1 MAFLSEAAVEL
12 ALLEQLR
19 GLGYSIEREEDI
31 GPDGHRPERES
42 HDEVV
47 LRDRLT
53 DAVAR
58 LNPDLPAEAR
68 QDAIRKVM
76 QSELPSLLEENRRIH
91 KLMTEGVDVEYDAG
105 DGTLTAGKVALIDF
119 ERPERNDWLAVSQ
132 FVVINGQS
140 NRRPDV
146 VAFVNGLPLSVI
158 ELKAPGSAGAH
169 LLGAFNQLQTY
180 KQQIP
185 QLFNT
190 NALLVTSDGIAA
202 RVGSLSADIERFM
215 PWRLPAPHSS
225 RQAGTTDGK
234 DVAPKGAP
242 ELSTLIEGVFEQRRL
257 LALLR
262 DFTVFGETGSGLAK
276 IIAGYHQFH
285 AVRHAVASTIRASSV
300 VHGMAENPAD
310 YGLPSVKSQHAG
322 DRRAGVIWHTQ
333 GSGKSLLMAFY
344 AGLLVK
350 HPAMANPTLVVLT
363 DRNDLDD
370 QLFATFSMCRDLIRQ
385 TPVQA
390 ESREDLQKVLSRASG
405 GVIFTTIQKFS
416 DVGAGPRAC
425 PDIGQPQR
433 VAPTALTTRRN
444 VVVIA
449 DEAHRSQ
456 YGFKARVDART
467 GDISYGFAK
476 YLRDALPNA
485 SFIGFT
491 GTPIEADDVNTP
503 AVFGNYIDVYDISRA
518 VEDGATVPI
527 YYESRLARIELDEDE
542 KPKID
547 AEVDELTEEDSEP
560 DQERFK
566 KKWSTVEALVGSD
579 KRLALVAKDM
589 VAHFEDRV
597 AALDGKAMVVC
608 MSRRICVKLYDE
620 IIKLRPDWHSTDDSA
635 GAVKIVMTGAASDP
649 QEWQQ
654 HIGNKA
660 RRDLL
665 AKRARDPKDPLKLV
679 IVRDM
684 WLTGFDAPCMHT
696 MYVDKPMQGHGLM
709 QAIARVNR
717 VFRDKP
723 AGLIVDYI
731 GIAQNLKSALQQ
743 YSKNDQENTGV
754 DEAQA
759 IAVMIE
765 KYEVVRDMYHLPAP
779 PPGQF
784 CTYAIEC
791 EDGSIYIGQTEH
803 LGKRW
808 QEHLA
813 GAASDHTKRHKPLR
827 IAHFEIV
834 ASREAALKQEQEWK
848 TGFGRQRIKRLIQNG
863 GARQAGGFDYATALN
878 GTPSARLA
886 MMAGAIEWILDLQL
900 KLAAQEVTK
909 EGKKNAHR
917 RYQDA
922 VLALSKAFAL
932 ASASDE
938 AREIREEVG
947 FFQAIRAALVKSA
960 SSSGVTQQE
969 RELAIQQIVSRAVVS
984 TEIVDILAASGL
996 KSPDI
1001 SILSDEF
1008 LAEVQQMEK
1017 KNLALEALRKLINDG
1032 IRSRAK
1038 ANVVQ
1043 TRAFSERL
1051 EDAVARYHANAI
1063 TTAEVLQELIELA
1076 KDIRAAR
1083 QRGKEQG
1090 LSDEEVA
1097 FYDAL
1102 AENDSA
1108 VQMMGDDKLKLIA
1121 HELLMSL
1128 RENVSV
1134 DWAHRDSA
1142 RARMRVLVKRILRKY
1157 GYPPDLQDTAVQTVL
1172 QQAEALSSGWSV
1184 SRGGTA

>member
-1 MAFLSEAAVEL
+1 MMAFLSEAAVEL

-19 GLGYSIEREEDI
+19 GLGYSIEQEENI
-31 GPDGHRPERES
+31 GPDGHRPERDS
-42 HDEVV
+42 HDVVV
-47 LRDRLT
+47 LKKRLEN
-53 DAVAR
+53 AVAL
-58 LNPDLPAEAR
+58 LNPGMPLDAR

-76 QSELPSLLEENRRIH
+76 QSELPLMLEENRRIH
-91 KLMTEGVDVEYDAG
+91 KLMTEGVDVEYYAD
-105 DGTLTAGKVALIDF
+105 DGTLTAGKVSLINF
-119 ERPERNDWLAVSQ
+119 ERPEQNDWLVVSQ
-132 FVVINGQS
+132 FVVIAGQY

-146 VAFVNGLPLSVI
+146 VVFVNGLPLGVI
-158 ELKAPGSAGAH
+158 ELKAPGSGNAT
-169 LLGAFNQLQTY
+169 LVGAFNQLQTY
-180 KQQIP
+180 KKQIP
-185 QLFNT
+185 ALFNT
-190 NALLVTSDGIAA
+190 NALLVTSDGITA
-202 RVGSLSADIERFM
+202 RVGSLSADLERFM
-215 PWRLPAPHSS
+215 PWR
-225 RQAGTTDGK
+225 TTDGK

-257 LALLR
+257 LDILCH
-262 DFTVFGETGSGLAK
+262 FTVFGETGSGLAK

-285 AVRHAVASTIRASSV
+285 AVQHAVNSTVKASAPGGNQRV
-300 VHGMAENPAD
+300 
-310 YGLPSVKSQHAG
+310 
-322 DRRAGVIWHTQ
+322 GVIWHTQ

-344 AGLLVK
+344 AGQLVK

-370 QLFATFSMCRDLIRQ
+370 QLFATFSMCCDLIRQ

-390 ESREDLQKVLSRASG
+390 DSREDLQKLLARASG
-405 GVIFTTIQKFS
+405 GVIFTTLQKFGETS
-416 DVGAGPRAC
+416 
-425 PDIGQPQR
+425 Q
-433 VAPTALTTRRN
+433 ALTERRN

-456 YGFKARVDART
+456 YGFRAKVDAKT
-467 GDISYGFAK
+467 GEISYGFAK

-547 AEVDELTEEDSEP
+547 AEVNELTEDDPEVE
-560 DQERFK
+560 QERFK
-566 KKWSTVEALVGSD
+566 RKWSTVEALVGSD
-579 KRLALVAKDM
+579 KRLALVAQDM
-589 VAHFEDRV
+589 VTHFEDRV
-597 AALDGKAMVVC
+597 AALDGKAMAVC

-620 IIKLRPDWHSTDDSA
+620 IVKLRPNWHSADDNA

-649 QEWQQ
+649 EEWQQ

-665 AKRARDPKDPLKLV
+665 AKRARDAKDPLKLV

-754 DEAQA
+754 DESQA
-759 IAVMIE
+759 IAVLME
-765 KYEVVRDMYHLPAP
+765 KYEVVRDMYH
-779 PPGQF
+779 
-784 CTYAIEC
+784 
-791 EDGSIYIGQTEH
+791 
-803 LGKRW
+803 
-808 QEHLA
+808 
-813 GAASDHTKRHKPLR
+813 
-827 IAHFEIV
+827 
-834 ASREAALKQEQEWK
+834 
-848 TGFGRQRIKRLIQNG
+848 
-863 GARQAGGFDYATALN
+863 GFDYASAMG
-878 GTPSARLA
+878 GTPQERLA
-886 MMAGAIEWILDLQL
+886 MMAGAIEWILDMQQ
-900 KLAAQEVTK
+900 KLAAIEKTK
-909 EGKKNAHR
+909 EGKKDAHR

-922 VLALSKAFAL
+922 VLALSKAFSL

-947 FFQAIRAALVKSA
+947 FFQAIRAALVKS
-960 SSSGVTQQE
+960 STGSGVTQQE

-984 TEIVDILAASGL
+984 TEIVDILAAAGI

-1008 LAEVQQMEK
+1008 LAEVQQMER

-1032 IRSRAK
+1032 IRSRSK
-1038 ANVVQ
+1038 SNVVQ
-1043 TRAFSERL
+1043 TKAFSERL

-1063 TTAEVLQELIELA
+1063 TTAEVLQELIDLA

-1083 QRGKEQG
+1083 QRGEEQG
-1090 LSDEEVA
+1090 LSEDEIA

-1102 AENDSA
+1102 AENESA
-1108 VQMMGDDKLKLIA
+1108 IQMMGDDKLKLIA
-1121 HELLMSL
+1121 HELLVSL

-1157 GYPPDLQDTAVQTVL
+1157 GYPPDLQDAAVQTVL
-1172 QQAEALSSGWSV
+1172 QQAEALSSTWSMPRPG
-1184 SRGGTA
+1184 SGGGNG

>member
-1 MAFLSEAAVEL
+1 MMAFLSEAAVEL

-19 GLGYSIEREEDI
+19 VLGYSIEREEDI

-47 LRDRLT
+47 LKKRFE

-58 LNPDLPAEAR
+58 LNPGLPLEAR

-91 KLMTEGVDVEYDAG
+91 KLITEGVDVEYYAD
-105 DGTLTAGKVALIDF
+105 DGTLTAGKVYLINF
-119 ERPERNDWLAVSQ
+119 ERPELNDWLAVSQ
-132 FVVINGQS
+132 FVVIAGQY

-146 VAFVNGLPLSVI
+146 VVFVNGLPLGVI

-202 RVGSLSADIERFM
+202 RVGSLSADLERFM
-215 PWRLPAPHSS
+215 PWR
-225 RQAGTTDGK
+225 TTDGT

-257 LALLR
+257 LDLLCY
-262 DFTVFGETGSGLAK
+262 FTVFGETGSGLAK
-276 IIAGYHQFH
+276 IIPGYHQFH
-285 AVRHAVASTIRASSV
+285 AVRHAVNSTVTASAPEGNQRV
-300 VHGMAENPAD
+300 
-310 YGLPSVKSQHAG
+310 
-322 DRRAGVIWHTQ
+322 GVIWHTQ

-344 AGLLVK
+344 AGQLVK

-370 QLFATFSMCRDLIRQ
+370 QLFSTFSMCRDLIRQ

-390 ESREDLQKVLSRASG
+390 ESRDDLQKVLSRASG
-405 GVIFTTIQKFS
+405 GVIFTTLQKF
-416 DVGAGPRAC
+416 GEIAEP
-425 PDIGQPQR
+425 
-433 VAPTALTTRRN
+433 LTTRRN

-456 YGFKARVDART
+456 YGFKAKVDAKT

-476 YLRDALPNA
+476 YMRDALPNA

-503 AVFGNYIDVYDISRA
+503 AVFGNYIDIYDISRA

-547 AEVDELTEEDSEP
+547 AEVDDLTEEDSEA

-620 IIKLRPDWHSTDDSA
+620 IIKLRPDWHSADDNA

-731 GIAQNLKSALQQ
+731 GIAHNLKSALQQ

-759 IAVMIE
+759 IAVMME
-765 KYEVVRDMYHLPAP
+765 KYEVVRDMYH
-779 PPGQF
+779 G
-784 CTYAIEC
+784 Y
-791 EDGSIYIGQTEH
+791 DYIS
-803 LGKRW
+803 
-808 QEHLA
+808 A
-813 GAASDHTKRHKPLR
+813 MS
-827 IAHFEIV
+827 
-834 ASREAALKQEQEWK
+834 
-848 TGFGRQRIKRLIQNG
+848 
-863 GARQAGGFDYATALN
+863 
-878 GTPSARLA
+878 GTPQERLA
-886 MMAGAIEWILDLQL
+886 MMAGAIEWILDLQQ
-900 KLAAQEVTK
+900 KLAAKEKTK

-947 FFQAIRAALVKSA
+947 FFQAIRAALVKS
-960 SSSGVTQQE
+960 STGSGVTQQE

-984 TEIVDILAASGL
+984 TEIVDILAAAGI

-1008 LAEVQQMEK
+1008 LAEVQQMER

-1032 IRSRAK
+1032 IRSRSK

-1043 TRAFSERL
+1043 TKAFSERL

-1063 TTAEVLQELIELA
+1063 TTAEVLQELIQLA

-1083 QRGKEQG
+1083 QRGEEQG
-1090 LSDEEVA
+1090 LSDEEIA

-1102 AENDSA
+1102 AENESA
-1108 VQMMGDDKLKLIA
+1108 IQMMGDDKLKLIA
-1121 HELLMSL
+1121 HELLVSL
-1128 RENVSV
+1128 
-1134 DWAHRDSA
+1134 
-1142 RARMRVLVKRILRKY
+1142 
-1157 GYPPDLQDTAVQTVL
+1157 
-1172 QQAEALSSGWSV
+1172 
-1184 SRGGTA
+1184 